1 MITSDN
7 VGIVFNPHSSKA
19 KPLAVKLWDILHLK
33 DPSWLL
39 STPELGHGGLSSS
52 TALIITVGGDGT
64 ILSANQVAA
73 PLEIPILGV
82 NLGRVGFM
90 TELSAEESLT
100 KVWDYMRGDARI
112 ETRTMLEAEVIS
124 DEEKSPPRYLHALND
139 VVVGRDV
146 ISRLVHLEVK
156 IDGATLITYRA
167 DGVIVATATG
177 STGYSIAAGGPI
189 LHPQSRDL
197 LISPVAT
204 HLGLSTSLVLS
215 PDSTVEI
222 GLRSDFPG
230 VMSVDG
236 RTDIPLSPGDSVGVK
251 RSTQSARFLRMQPY
265 NHFYATLTNRL
276 NPDTR
281 VDNVSGGISE

>member
-1 MITSDN
+1 MIKSDN
-7 VGIVFNPHSSKA
+7 VGIVYNPHNSKA
-19 KPLAVKLWDILHLK
+19 KPLAENLWDILSLK
-33 DPSWLL
+33 EPSWIL
-39 STPELGHGGLSSS
+39 STPELGDAVLSSS
-52 TALIITVGGDGT
+52 TAVIITVGGDGT
-64 ILSANQVAA
+64 ILSANQAA
-73 PLEIPILGV
+73 ASIGIPILGV

-100 KVWDYMRGDARI
+100 KIWDYMRGEARI
-112 ETRTMLEAEVIS
+112 ETRAMLEAKVAS
-124 DEEKSPPRYLHALND
+124 GGEKSTPLYLHALND

-156 IDGATLITYRA
+156 IDEATLITYRA

-215 PDSTVEI
+215 PDSMVEI
-222 GLRSDFPG
+222 CLRSDFPG
-230 VMSVDG
+230 VVSVDG
-236 RTDIPLSPGDSVGVK
+236 RTDIPLSPGDSVEVK
-251 RSTQSARFLRMQPY
+251 RSSQTAKFLRMQPY

-281 VDNVSGGISE
+281 VDNVSGVG

>member
-1 MITSDN
+1 MIKSDN
-7 VGIVFNPHSSKA
+7 VGIVYNPHNSKA
-19 KPLAVKLWDILHLK
+19 KPLAENLWDILSLK
-33 DPSWLL
+33 EPSWIL
-39 STPELGHGGLSSS
+39 STPELGDAVLSSS
-52 TALIITVGGDGT
+52 TAVIITVGGDGT
-64 ILSANQVAA
+64 ILSANQAA
-73 PLEIPILGV
+73 ASIGIPILGV

-100 KVWDYMRGDARI
+100 KIWDYMRGEARI
-112 ETRTMLEAEVIS
+112 ETRAMLEAKVAS
-124 DEEKSPPRYLHALND
+124 GGEKSTPLYLHALND

-215 PDSTVEI
+215 PDSMVEI
-222 GLRSDFPG
+222 CLRSDFPG
-230 VMSVDG
+230 VVSVDG
-236 RTDIPLSPGDSVGVK
+236 RTDIPLSPGDSVEVK
-251 RSTQSARFLRMQPY
+251 RSSQTAKFLRMQPY

-281 VDNVSGGISE
+281 VDNVSGVG